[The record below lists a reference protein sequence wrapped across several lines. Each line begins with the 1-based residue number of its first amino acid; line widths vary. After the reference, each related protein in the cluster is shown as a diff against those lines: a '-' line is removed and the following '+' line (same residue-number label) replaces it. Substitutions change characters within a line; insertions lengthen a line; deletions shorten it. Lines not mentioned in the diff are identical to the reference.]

1 MVDFGGY
8 IIVGKIG
15 DERGEGERIIGS
27 VERGRREVY
36 LMNLVG
42 VCTSSMSP
50 VVDVNDLVIRD

>member
-1 MVDFGGY
+1 MSGQY
-8 IIVGKIG
+8 WNI
-15 DERGEGERIIGS
+15 
-27 VERGRREVY
+27 GRRRRECY

>member
-1 MVDFGGY
+1 MSSGPILEY
-8 IIVGKIG
+8 L
-15 DERGEGERIIGS
+15 
-27 VERGRREVY
+27 RECY